1 MFSFYLNKIIKKGVI
16 ALIALFILSS
26 QLSAQEQK
34 IDEESTKLIRQYTTS
49 ERFLNPMIDHIPE
62 SDVSSPR
69 EILGYVIGTPKKL
82 TYYADIVRYMKTLAE
97 QSPRVELIPIGESNE
112 GRMMYIVVIADEDT
126 IKRLEEYKGYTRK
139 LTDARK
145 TDEKKAV
152 ELIAKAKPI
161 YHITCN
167 LHSSETGSAEMS
179 MELAYRLAVSEEDY
193 IKKIRDNVVTLITP
207 CVEPDGHDRYTDWYY
222 RYTKDI
228 TDERSRFPSEPPYWG
243 KYIYHDNNRDS
254 IQLTQPLSRNLMKC
268 FLEWHPQIMHDLHE
282 SIPYLYVSTGT
293 GPYYP
298 AFDPIVINEW
308 QWIAHWEVTEL
319 TKLGMPGVWT
329 HAFFTGWYPG
339 YLIWIANTHN
349 ALGRFYETFGN
360 GGATTMERNLAPDED
375 RIYSR
380 SSFISREWYRPWPPD
395 KKVTWSMR
403 NNINYQE
410 SGILSALKLT
420 ALNKD
425 TILYNYWKKGF
436 NSVNKSKNE
445 SPYAWVIP
453 AKQRNEVETANVVNL
468 LMQQGVEV
476 GQAEKPFKIGEQ
488 DFPPGSYVVR
498 LDQPYGVLA
507 RILLEKQEFPKNEKR
522 PYDDV
527 AWTLG
532 LMHNIQTV
540 RIDDKAIFQIPLKPI
555 TTPVIHKGSIAGN
568 KAKVAYLIENK
579 AINTLITA
587 CFKLKEYKAFAAEE
601 KFTFDNISFSPGT
614 IIYPVADQSARIHED
629 IKSVVEELGLTAY
642 AVAKEPKVKMHE
654 LDLPRIAL
662 YHTWQYTQD
671 SGWVR
676 YTFDH
681 YQIPF
686 TLISKDTL
694 RKGNLHANFDVI
706 IIPEQGLFQ
715 SGRDL
720 VFGIDPQ
727 LGPIPYTKTE
737 EFKYLGS
744 IDKSED
750 ITGGMGLE
758 GLLNLKEFVKA
769 GGLLITIGS
778 ACRIPL
784 DYGFIRY
791 ISEATTRNLF
801 VPGSL
806 LQVEI
811 AQDTNPICYG
821 YEKNFPI
828 YRGFNIMFR
837 IPKEDEQYVVLKYA
851 DTDKLCLSGLVQG
864 EKEIRGK
871 AAIVDVPFEKGHI
884 VMFNFNPLR
893 RFLNKGNFML
903 IFNALMNFNDLSCA
917 QPAEEDE
924 ALSPEKE

>member
-1 MFSFYLNKIIKKGVI
+1 MFSFYLNKIIKRGAIVLIVI
-16 ALIALFILSS
+16 FIISS
-26 QLSAQEQK
+26 QLIAQEQK

-69 EILGYVIGTPKKL
+69 EVLGYIIGTPKKL
-82 TYYADIVRYMKTLAE
+82 TYYADIVRYMKTLAD
-97 QSPRVELIPIGESNE
+97 QSSRVELIPIGESNE
-112 GRMMYIVVIADEDT
+112 GRMMYIVVIADENT
-126 IKRLEEYKGYTRK
+126 IERLEEYKSYTAE

-145 TDEKKAV
+145 TDEKKAA
-152 ELIAKAKPI
+152 EIIAKAKPI

-167 LHSSETGSAEMS
+167 LHSGETGSAEMS

-193 IKKIRDNVVTLITP
+193 IKKIRDNVITLITP
-207 CVEPDGHDRYTDWYY
+207 CIEPDGHDRYTDWYY

-228 TDERSRFPSEPPYWG
+228 TDERSRFPSGPPYWG
-243 KYIYHDNNRDS
+243 KYIFHDNNRDS
-254 IQLTQPLSRNLMKC
+254 IQMTQPLSRNLMKY

-298 AFDPIVINEW
+298 TLDPIVINEW
-308 QWIAHWEVTEL
+308 QWIAHWEVSEL

-339 YLIWIANTHN
+339 YLAWVANTHN
-349 ALGRFYETFGN
+349 SLGRFYETFGN
-360 GGATTMERNLAPDED
+360 GGATTMERNLAPDDD
-375 RIYSR
+375 RPFSG

-425 TILYNYWKKGF
+425 TILYNYWKKGC
-436 NSVNKSKNE
+436 NALNKGKNE
-445 SPYAWVIP
+445 PPYAWVIP
-453 AKQRNEVETANVVNL
+453 SKQRDPVEAANVVNL
-468 LMQQGVEV
+468 LMQQGVEI
-476 GQAEKPFKIGEQ
+476 GQAEKSFKIGDQE
-488 DFPPGSYVVR
+488 FPANSYVIR
-498 LDQPYGVLA
+498 LDQPYGIFA
-507 RILLEKQEFPKNEKR
+507 KIMLEIQEFPKNKKR

-527 AWTLG
+527 GWTLG
-532 LMHNIQTV
+532 LMHNIKTV
-540 RIDDKAIFQIPLKPI
+540 SIDDKKIFQVPLKSI
-555 TTPVIHKGSIAGN
+555 TGPAKQKVCIIGN
-568 KAKVAYLIENK
+568 KAKVAYIIENK
-579 AINTLITA
+579 AANTLVTA
-587 CFKLKEYKAFAAEE
+587 RFKLKEYKAFSAEE
-601 KFTFDNISFSPGT
+601 KFTFNKISFAPGT
-614 IIYPVADQSARIHED
+614 ILVPVVDQSAGIHED
-629 IKSVVEELGLTAY
+629 IKSVVEEFGLRAY
-642 AVAKEPKVKMHE
+642 AVNKELKVKMHE
-654 LDLPRIAL
+654 LDLPHIAL
-662 YHTWQYTQD
+662 YHTWRYTQD

-676 YTFDH
+676 YTFDN

-686 TLISKDTL
+686 TLISKDKL
-694 RKGNLHANFDVI
+694 REGNLNTDFDVI

-715 SGRDL
+715 RGRDL

-727 LGPIPYTKTE
+727 LGPIPYTKTD

-744 IDKSED
+744 IDQSED

-758 GLLNLKEFVKA
+758 GLLNLKEFVKT

-791 ISEATTRNLF
+791 ISEAQTRNLF
-801 VPGSL
+801 TPGSL
-806 LQVEI
+806 LQAEI
-811 AQDTNPICYG
+811 ANNTHPICYG
-821 YEKNFPI
+821 YDKNFPI

-837 IPKEDEQYVVLKYA
+837 IPKKNKHNIILKYA
-851 DTDKLCLSGLVQG
+851 DTDKLCLSGLIQG

-884 VMFNFNPLR
+884 VMFSLNPMR
-893 RFLNKGNFML
+893 RFLNKSNFML
-903 IFNALMNFNDLSCA
+903 IFNALMNFNDLSCTK
-917 QPAEEDE
+917 PVKEENVS
-924 ALSPEKE
+924 SPKEE